1 MAQNQQHNG
10 SQFSINGDNT
20 QATGEETA
28 ENLMEFFEGL
38 LNQSSVVNY
47 SCTWAIL
54 FWITGT
60 ASDLNSML
68 GVFCETMGKAE
79 QNQREMVYA
88 LQMKVDE
95 FKNFVM
101 NLQEN
106 RNGYYNSLQHL
117 IENTKRWICIWLL
130 AKILRL
136 INMEK
141 TFSLCFLKN
150 HSCWNLSLINMEH
163 WIEILWLSIEQFLA
177 QLLKQMFKRSVWEK
191 ISK

>member
-1 MAQNQQHNG
+1 MAENQQHNG

-106 RNGYYNSLQHL
+106 RDGYYNSLQHL

-136 INMEK
+136 INKEK
-141 TFSLCFLKN
+141 TFCLCFLKN

-177 QLLKQMFKRSVWEK
+177 QLLNQMFKRSVWEK